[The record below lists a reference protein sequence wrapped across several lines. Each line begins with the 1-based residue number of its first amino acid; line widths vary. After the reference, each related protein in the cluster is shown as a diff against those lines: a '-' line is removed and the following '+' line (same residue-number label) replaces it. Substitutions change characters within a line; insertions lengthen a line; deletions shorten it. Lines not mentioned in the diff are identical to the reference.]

1 MTAEIIAVGSELLT
15 PQRVDTNSLFLTR
28 RLNERGIEVVRKTIV
43 GDDRKR
49 LADEIRQARR
59 SSRIV
64 IMTGGLGPTLDD
76 ISREAACDALGREM
90 VFHPT
95 ILEDIEALFRSFKR
109 KMADVN
115 RRQAYILEGAE
126 VLHNDNGTAPGQWF
140 EDDDGILVLLPGP
153 PRELEPLFEKQ
164 CLPRLERLESPYD
177 YHTVSLRVVGVSE
190 SEVDQRIAPI
200 YTAESRVATTILSAP
215 GDMQIHLRAQAGS
228 VEEARK
234 IAESLGE
241 KVQAELGDAIYTRE
255 DETLEQVVARL
266 YRDRGATLAVAESC
280 TGGLLAQRITSV
292 PGSSEYFTGGFVTY
306 TDDAK
311 TGWLGIDTGT
321 VEKHGAVSRE
331 TAAEL
336 AQAVRR
342 KAGAS
347 VGVSITGVA
356 GPTGAT
362 EETPVGTVF
371 VGIADDTGVEVK
383 QLHLGGDRHR
393 VRVLAAQTALDLLRR
408 RVG

>member
-15 PQRVDTNSLFLTR
+15 PQRVDTNSLFLTQ
-28 RLNERGIEVVRKTIV
+28 RLNERGIEVVRKSIV
-43 GDDRKR
+43 GDDRER
-49 LADEIRQARR
+49 LADEIRQARG
-59 SSRIV
+59 SSQVV

-76 ISREAACDALGREM
+76 ISREAASDALGREM
-90 VFHPT
+90 VFHPE
-95 ILEDIEALFRSFKR
+95 ILENIEALFRSFKR
-109 KMADVN
+109 KMADIN

-153 PRELEPLFEKQ
+153 PRELEPLFEQQ
-164 CLPRLERLESPYD
+164 CIPRLERLESPYE

-215 GDMQIHLRAQAGS
+215 GDIQIHLRAQAS
-228 VEEARK
+228 TAEEARK
-234 IAESLGE
+234 IAASLGD
-241 KVQAELGDAIYTRE
+241 KVEVELGEAIYTRE
-255 DETLEQVVARL
+255 GETLEQVVARL
-266 YRDRGATLAVAESC
+266 YCGSGTTLAVAESC

-292 PGSSEYFTGGFVTY
+292 PGSSEYFAGGYITY
-306 TDDAK
+306 SDGAK
-311 TGWLGIDTGT
+311 TAWLGVDAATI
-321 VEKHGAVSRE
+321 EKRGAVSRE
-331 TAAEL
+331 TAAEM
-336 AQAVRR
+336 ARAVRQ

-371 VGIADDTGVEVK
+371 VGIADDASVEVK
-383 QLHLGGDRHR
+383 QLHLGGNRHR

>member
-15 PQRVDTNSLFLTR
+15 PQRVDTNSLFLTQ

-43 GDDRKR
+43 GDDRER
-49 LADEIRQARR
+49 LADEIRQARG
-59 SSRIV
+59 SSQVV

-76 ISREAACDALGREM
+76 ISREAASDALGREM
-90 VFHPT
+90 VFHPE
-95 ILEDIEALFRSFKR
+95 ILENIEALFRSFKR
-109 KMADVN
+109 KMADIN

-153 PRELEPLFEKQ
+153 PRELEPLFEQQ
-164 CLPRLERLESPYD
+164 CIPRLERLESPYE

-215 GDMQIHLRAQAGS
+215 GDIQIHLRAQAS
-228 VEEARK
+228 TAEEARK
-234 IAESLGE
+234 IAASLGD
-241 KVQAELGDAIYTRE
+241 KVEVELGEAIYTRE
-255 DETLEQVVARL
+255 GETLEQVVARL
-266 YRDRGATLAVAESC
+266 YCGSGTTLAVAESC

-292 PGSSEYFTGGFVTY
+292 PGSSEYFAGGYITY
-306 TDDAK
+306 SDGAK
-311 TGWLGIDTGT
+311 TAWLGVDAATI
-321 VEKHGAVSRE
+321 EKRGAVSRE
-331 TAAEL
+331 TAAEM
-336 AQAVRR
+336 ARAVRQ

-371 VGIADDTGVEVK
+371 VGIADDASVEVK
-383 QLHLGGDRHR
+383 QLHLGGNRHR